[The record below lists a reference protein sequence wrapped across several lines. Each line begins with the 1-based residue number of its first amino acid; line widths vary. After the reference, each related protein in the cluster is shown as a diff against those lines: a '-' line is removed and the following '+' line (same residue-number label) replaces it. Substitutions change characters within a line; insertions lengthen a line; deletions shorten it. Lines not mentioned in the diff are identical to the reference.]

1 MISIPLAKLQSV
13 AALKPQGYYDAC
25 IRAGTIVGDN
35 LELSERAFAELRSRF
50 SPPSRGAQ
58 IRSFAGAV
66 VAECGAA
73 LAGESPVSD
82 EQKASRVSVCEACEF
97 LVTADRRCSKCG
109 CWVDAKAG
117 FRTQQCPEDK
127 WPPLTSVLPA

>member
-13 AALKPQGYYDAC
+13 AALKPQGYYNAC
-25 IRAGTIVGDN
+25 LRAGTVVGDN
-35 LELSERAFAELRSRF
+35 LELSERAFAELRARF
-50 SPPSRGAQ
+50 SPPPRGHQ

-73 LAGESPVSD
+73 LAGEPAV
-82 EQKASRVSVCEACEF
+82 EPEEKARRISICEGCECF
-97 LVTADRRCSKCG
+97 IATDRRCSECG

-117 FRTQQCPEDK
+117 FRTQQCPEGK
-127 WPPLTSVLPA
+127 W